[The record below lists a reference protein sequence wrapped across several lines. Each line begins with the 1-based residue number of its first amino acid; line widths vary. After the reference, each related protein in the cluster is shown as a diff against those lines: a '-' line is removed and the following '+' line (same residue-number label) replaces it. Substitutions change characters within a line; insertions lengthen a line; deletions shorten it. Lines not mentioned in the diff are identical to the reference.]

1 MLNTIKKIC
10 LLLFLTSV
18 FACNN
23 NEDERELPLTETN
36 PVQPDSTLSITDA
49 AYFWEAKDIHG
60 KIEMQKIRPIPT
72 DSLNY
77 NAVIG
82 LFNSNYPDIK
92 LIPSG
97 LSHDTLSIKI
107 ENSAYLTQ
115 RMGST
120 GAETYIK
127 ELTYNLTELKD
138 IHFIDLHFKR
148 GDHAEPGIY
157 TRADFVN

>member
-1 MLNTIKKIC
+1 MINTIKRISFF
-10 LLLFLTSV
+10 LILTSV

-23 NEDERELPLTETN
+23 NEDKRELPLTDAN

-49 AYFWEAKDIHG
+49 AYFWEAKDIDG
-60 KIEMQKIRPIPT
+60 KIEMQKVRPIPT
-72 DSLNY
+72 DSLNF
-77 NAVIG
+77 NAVIE

-97 LSHDTLSIKI
+97 LSHDTLAIKV

-138 IHFIDLHFKR
+138 IHFIDLRFTR
-148 GDHAEPGIY
+148 GDHAKPGIY